1 MELILTSGIASVGV
15 LAAEFYEHV
24 RTLRATARSAPPLR
38 QVPPATESAAP
49 LARAA

>member
-1 MELILTSGIASVGV
+1 MELILTSGIASLGV
-15 LAAEFYEHV
+15 LAAEFYEHLC
-24 RTLRATARSAPPLR
+24 TLRATARRTPSLR